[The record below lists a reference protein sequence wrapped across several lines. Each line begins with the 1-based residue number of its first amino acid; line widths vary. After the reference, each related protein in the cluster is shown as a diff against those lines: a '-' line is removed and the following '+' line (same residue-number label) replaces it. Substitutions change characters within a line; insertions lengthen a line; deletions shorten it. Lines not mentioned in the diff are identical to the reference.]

1 MSVAWTTGTC
11 AAAAAKAA
19 ALHAVGR
26 LRRAFVDVPLP
37 GGARAGVEVRSWGG
51 IRSRPWASV
60 RKPVSDDPDA
70 TRGALVVV
78 SLRRSPSLRF
88 RAGAGVG
95 VVTRPGLQL
104 PVGEPAIN
112 AGPRA
117 QIAQALRETGDER
130 WRVTVSVGGGEEIA
144 RRTFNPRLG
153 IEGGISILGSA
164 GVVRPWSLEA
174 LVASIDAH
182 MGVVRARGQETLVL
196 VPGHMG
202 ERAAASLFPGME
214 FVEVGNAWGEA
225 LDRIARHGFSRLVV
239 VGHPGKLVKLAQG
252 QWDTH
257 SSSGSS
263 AAPWARRFLSRTLGA
278 NEGAPLPCADT
289 LEGLLD
295 PLDPSLRSRAV
306 ELLAGRV
313 AKALRARSGLATRV
327 VFVDLRGQATGEGE
341 S

>member
-1 MSVAWTTGTC
+1 MSAAWTTGTC
-11 AAAAAKAA
+11 ATAAAKAA
-19 ALHAVGR
+19 ALHAAGR
-26 LRRAFVDVPLP
+26 LLRGFVDVPLP
-37 GGARAGVEVRSWGG
+37 GGVRAGVEVRSWGG
-51 IRSRPWASV
+51 LRSRPWASV
-60 RKPVSDDPDA
+60 RKPVSEDPDA

-78 SLRRSPSLRF
+78 SLRMSPSLWF

-117 QIAQALRETGDER
+117 QIAQALRETGDDR
-130 WRVTVSVGGGEEIA
+130 WRVTVSVRGGEEIA
-144 RRTFNPRLG
+144 RRTFNPCLG
-153 IEGGISILGSA
+153 IEGGISILGST
-164 GVVRPWSLEA
+164 GIVRPWSVEA

-202 ERAAASLFPGME
+202 ERSAAALLPGME
-214 FVEVGNAWGEA
+214 CVEVGNAWGEA
-225 LDRIARHGFSRLVV
+225 IDRIARHGFSRLIV

-257 SSSGSS
+257 SSAGSS
-263 AAPWARRFLSRTLGA
+263 AARWARRFLSRALGDTVGVTLSRS
-278 NEGAPLPCADT
+278 DT
-289 LEGLLD
+289 LEGLLE
-295 PLDPSLRSRAV
+295 PLEPSLRRRATSLLARRVARALRSRAGI
-306 ELLAGRV
+306 E
-313 AKALRARSGLATRV
+313 SRV
-327 VFVDLRGQATGEGE
+327 VFVDLGGQATGEGL

>member
-1 MSVAWTTGTC
+1 MSTAWTTGTC
-11 AAAAAKAA
+11 ATAAAKAA
-19 ALHAVGR
+19 ALHAAGR
-26 LRRAFVDVPLP
+26 LHRGFVDVPLP

-60 RKPVSDDPDA
+60 RKPGSDDPDA

-78 SLRRSPSLRF
+78 SLRRSPTLRF

-95 VVTRPGLQL
+95 VVTRAGLQL

-117 QIAQALRETGDER
+117 QIAQALRETGDDA
-130 WRVTVSVGGGEEIA
+130 WRVSVSVAGGEEIA

-164 GVVRPWSLEA
+164 GVVRPWSVEA
-174 LVASIDAH
+174 LAASIDAH

-202 ERAAASLFPGME
+202 ERAVANLLPGME
-214 FVEVGNAWGEA
+214 CVEVGNAWGDA
-225 LDRIARHGFSRLVV
+225 LDRAARHGFSRLVV

-252 QWDTH
+252 QWNTH
-257 SSSGSS
+257 SSAGSS
-263 AAPWARRFLSRTLGA
+263 AAPWARRFLSRTMGRTD
-278 NEGAPLPCADT
+278 APRLPFADT
-289 LEGLLD
+289 LEGILE
-295 PLDPSLRSRAV
+295 PLEPNARRRAAS
-306 ELLAGRV
+306 LLARRV
-313 AKALRARSGLATRV
+313 ARALRLRAGIESRV

>member
-1 MSVAWTTGTC
+1 MSAAWTTGTC
-11 AAAAAKAA
+11 ASAAAKAA
-19 ALHAVGR
+19 ALHAAGR
-26 LRRAFVDVPLP
+26 LRRGSVEVPLP
-37 GGARAGVEVRSWGG
+37 GGACAEVEVRSWGG

-60 RKPVSDDPDA
+60 RKPSSEDPDA

-112 AGPRA
+112 AGPRE
-117 QIAQALRETGDER
+117 QISRALRETGDDR
-130 WRVTVSVGGGEEIA
+130 WRVTVSVAGGEEIA

-164 GVVRPWSLEA
+164 GIVRPWSIEA
-174 LVASIDAH
+174 LVAAMDAH
-182 MGVVRARGQETLVL
+182 MGVVRARGQETLLL

-202 ERAAASLFPGME
+202 ERAAAALLPATE
-214 FVEVGNAWGEA
+214 CVEVGNAWGEA
-225 LDRIARHGFSRLVV
+225 LDRVSRHGFTRLVA

-263 AAPWARRFLSRTLGA
+263 AAPWARRFLSRVLGPA
-278 NEGAPLPCADT
+278 AGAALPSAGT
-289 LEGLLD
+289 LEGLLEALE
-295 PLDPSLRSRAV
+295 PRWRTRAV

-313 AKALRARSGLATRV
+313 ARALRARCGLETRV
-327 VFVDLRGQATGEGE
+327 VFVDLRGRVTGEGR